1 MIKIVFVFITLLLI
15 HPLFSQ
21 SNESPVPEG
30 ETTVT
35 SEEPL
40 VQLED
45 PVEIQSDDFP
55 SYTAA
60 QRQKKADFDRFKSET
75 FTKAMKYFFQK
86 KYEMA
91 QFLFQQELE
100 KNPENYFAYSY
111 LGDIFLYKERYDE
124 AITLYKR
131 ALDLDPANAENHFRL
146 GQAYYYKE
154 LGNLSIEH
162 FSKAYQLN
170 PNIKYTQ
177 YHIGL
182 TYLIVLRDKEKTI
195 QYWENY
201 LALAPEDPQYE
212 SIRRAIEL
220 LRNPN
225 FRIPEVGS
233 EIPLEE
239 ALHLG
244 GATLQQTERTD
255 DQDQTE
261 DHEEM
266 RTLETTADIERDD
279 DLEE

>member
-1 MIKIVFVFITLLLI
+1 MDRNVIIIGIYILCITTGFLSAQDANTQQQETELLQ
-15 HPLFSQ
+15 PLEENTPIEGASEPSVQ
-21 SNESPVPEG
+21 SSAYNK
-30 ETTVT
+30 
-35 SEEPL
+35 
-40 VQLED
+40 
-45 PVEIQSDDFP
+45 
-55 SYTAA
+55 
-60 QRQKKADFDRFKSET
+60 QRKDDFDRFKSEN
-75 FTKAMKYFFQK
+75 FKKALKYFFQK

-91 QFLFQQELE
+91 QFLLQQELKE
-100 KNPENYFAYSY
+100 NPENYFAYSY
-111 LGDIFLYKERYDE
+111 LGDIFLYKKEYDE

-131 ALDLDPANAENHFRL
+131 ALDLDPSNAENHFRL

-162 FSKAYQLN
+162 FSKAYELN

-195 QYWENY
+195 LYWENY

-220 LRNPN
+220 LRDPN
-225 FRIPEVGS
+225 FRIPPVGS
-233 EIPLEE
+233 DVPLEE

-244 GATLQQTERTD
+244 GEVLQQTERAD
-255 DQDQTE
+255 DQDMSAE
-261 DHEEM
+261 HEEM
-266 RTLETTADIERDD
+266 KTLDTTVDIERDD